1 MCWTFL
7 ISVFVTLD
15 HKKRPFM
22 TLLEYQDDTETF
34 KAKVEELTI
43 RINLFY
49 KIVASKKKKK
59 EVSASR

>member
-49 KIVASKKKKK
+49 KIVASKKTKTKK
-59 EVSASR
+59 